1 MPAPLSIFDS
11 PPPLPAV
18 HASDFFAPQKTSAAR
33 LPRADVF
40 TRNMVRGVFEVL
52 AGVREVEQLAR
63 WMSEEVY
70 RSLVVRASLA
80 KRARSA
86 RGMPT
91 PRDVHE
97 IRSVRLFA
105 PIDGVVEA
113 TVTAAGRART
123 RAVAL
128 RLEGID
134 GRWRVTALALL

>member
-1 MPAPLSIFDS
+1 MTVPLTIVDSARLAPASQVD
-11 PPPLPAV
+11 
-18 HASDFFAPQKTSAAR
+18 DFAPQKTPAAR

-40 TRNMVRGVFEVL
+40 TRNIVRGVFEVL

-63 WMSEEVY
+63 WTSEEVY

-86 RGMPT
+86 RGVPV

-97 IRSVRLFA
+97 IRNVHLFA
-105 PIDGVVEA
+105 PTDGVFEA
-113 TVTAAGRART
+113 TVTAAARART

>member
-1 MPAPLSIFDS
+1 MTVPLSIVGS
-11 PPPLPAV
+11 PAGAPSS
-18 HASDFFAPQKTSAAR
+18 HAEDFFARQKTSAAQ

-40 TRNMVRGVFEVL
+40 TRNIVRGVFEVL

-63 WMSEEVY
+63 WTSEEVY

-86 RGMPT
+86 RGVPA
-91 PRDVHE
+91 PRDIHE
-97 IRSVRLFA
+97 IRSVHLYA
-105 PIDGVVEA
+105 PADGVYEA
-113 TVTAAGRART
+113 TVTAAARART

>member
-1 MPAPLSIFDS
+1 MSAPHPLIDTTSPPAPV
-11 PPPLPAV
+11 AV
-18 HASDFFAPQKTSAAR
+18 RDDFAPQRTSAAR

-40 TRNMVRGVFEVL
+40 TRNIVRGVFEVL

-63 WMSEEVY
+63 WTSEEVY

-86 RGMPT
+86 RGVPA

-97 IRSVRLFA
+97 IRNVHLSSPA
-105 PIDGVVEA
+105 DGVIEA
-113 TVTAAGRART
+113 TVTAAARART
-123 RAVAL
+123 RAVAV